1 MPSTLGP
8 GIQIAAQQLF
18 VDTTTAQHNLG
29 DLAFTNDGR
38 AFRYAQA
45 GGVTL
50 VAGTVLQSPAQI
62 TNHQNMKT
70 TTAPIGATAITVAV
84 GATAV
89 TANQY
94 ANGYL
99 MINDGTGEGFSYK
112 IASHPANA
120 GSLPMVVTL
129 S

>member
-1 MPSTLGP
+1 
-8 GIQIAAQQLF
+8 
-18 VDTTTAQHNLG
+18 G

-62 TNHQNMKT
+62 TNHQNMTT

-129 S
+129 SDPLEVAVLTADTKSTLVSNQYANVII